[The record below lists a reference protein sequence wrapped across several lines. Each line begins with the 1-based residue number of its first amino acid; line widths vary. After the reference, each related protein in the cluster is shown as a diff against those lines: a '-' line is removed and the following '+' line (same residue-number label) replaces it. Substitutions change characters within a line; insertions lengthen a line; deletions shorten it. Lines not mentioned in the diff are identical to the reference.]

1 MRQTVCMN
9 PLCSN
14 VTDTALI
21 FEGGGMRAS
30 YTSALVCELLGAGIH
45 LGWVAGISAGSSN
58 TVNYLSRDAHRAA
71 ISFVDFAADP
81 HFGGPMSLLRG
92 HGWFNSQY
100 IYEQSCLPGQ
110 VLPFDFATYSAN
122 PAEANIGAFCAD
134 TGEQRWFTKEDAPDT
149 ASLVRQVRASSTMPG
164 LMPVVTISGVDY
176 VDGALGPGAGIA
188 LERAKQAG
196 FTKFLV
202 VLTRP
207 RGYVKTPMRASRLR
221 FFSQLFRRHPSV
233 TEALASR
240 PARYNLV
247 REELFDLE
255 SSGQARLF
263 VPETMTVSRTER
275 RLPALRASFAAGL
288 AQARRELPGI
298 ADFLGV
304 DVQTGSRRP

>member
-1 MRQTVCMN
+1 MD
-9 PLCSN
+9 PLRSN

-30 YTSALVCELLGAGIH
+30 YTSGLVCELLGAAIH
-45 LGWVAGISAGSSN
+45 VNWVAGISAGSSN

-71 ISFVDFAADP
+71 VSFVDFAADR
-81 HFGGPMSLLRG
+81 HFGGPLSLLRG
-92 HGWFNSQY
+92 HGWFNADY

-110 VLPFDFATYSAN
+110 AMPFDFRTYTAN
-122 PAEANIGAFCAD
+122 PAAAHIGAFRAN

-164 LMPVVTISGVDY
+164 LMPVVRIGDTDY

-188 LERAKQAG
+188 LPRAKEAG

-207 RGYVKTPMRASRLR
+207 RDYVKEPLPASRLR
-221 FFSQLFRRHPSV
+221 FFSRMFHRHPAI
-233 TEALASR
+233 TEALETR
-240 PARYNLV
+240 PARYNRV

-255 SSGQARLF
+255 SSGRARLF
-263 VPETMTVSRTER
+263 VPRTMTVTSTER

-288 AQARRELPGI
+288 AQAREELPGI
-298 ADFLGV
+298 AGFLGV
-304 DVQTGSRRP
+304 DAATGSRQP